1 MPRALSPGQNRPPS
15 VIDRGSYPSE
25 WISQAWAEGVERAL
39 LSDQSQSPRGRLPC
53 PGIRRIE
60 HAAKR
65 VRTVHR
71 FNALCPIAI
80 ASQIRSQSAF
90 VGYLVL
96 VHRTRFSAMHGL
108 GVKDFLQLRYFCS
121 HDFKGK
127 LQ

>member
-80 ASQIRSQSAF
+80 ASQI
-90 VGYLVL
+90 
-96 VHRTRFSAMHGL
+96 HGI